1 MSAHN
6 CRGARLAATLL
17 LLAFIATPRSAHA
30 QAATRAWS
38 TYLGGAG
45 ADRITGIV
53 QSSTNG
59 DAVAVGW
66 TYSRDFPPS
75 TGTGAGTTRD
85 AFVAPFTT
93 AGFLRMPPIIF
104 GGTGE
109 DIINAV
115 ALGAQGQI
123 YVVGMTQ
130 TASMPGFTNH
140 YNNPIAGDAAFL
152 ARFSADGAGEWL
164 MYLDSPGSETATGV
178 TVSGTDIYVTGHTNS
193 CGFLGNTDPCSGNGD
208 GFVVKV
214 ANGSATPAILW
225 DTLLTGN
232 LSDFATRPLVVGS
245 TVVVVGST
253 SSTMFPY
260 GSRVQNFYQ
269 LGTSDALA
277 AGLNAGTGDVTWVYY
292 LGGPGEDHGAAVVP
306 AANGEF
312 VVVGTVETDMQA
324 KNVFATR
331 MTTAGQIRSTQRFGG
346 TGDELVSSA
355 TVDASGNIYIGGKTL
370 SSDFPLAREF
380 DSSREVAFPSR
391 EGFVMVLPAQG
402 GPGWASFV
410 GGNADDNVLALSIRG
425 DQLVMAGETT
435 SSAELILTAG
445 YDSSL
450 STPPD
455 GFIVAVDTD
464 ITPPEPGTVND
475 RPEADLVSEDIATQ
489 TSRDSI
495 SANWAGFTDAESDI
509 ERYEYA
515 IGTSPG
521 AQDVVPFTGFS
532 FSGLTSYTKTGLTLI
547 EGRTYYTTVRAINR
561 AGLTVT
567 ASSNGVRVVPV
578 VTDGGTNG
586 GTDGG
591 TNGGTDGGTDGGTSG
606 GADGGTDGGGS
617 DGEPEEGETPLMGW
631 SCTAAGAGVPMLLG
645 LLALMLLAR
654 RRGSQVR

>member
-6 CRGARLAATLL
+6 RLGARLAATLL
-17 LLAFIATPRSAHA
+17 LLAFIATPLSAHA

-66 TYSRDFPPS
+66 TYSRDFPS
-75 TGTGAGTTRD
+75 RGGTGADATRD
-85 AFVAPFTT
+85 AFVVPFTT
-93 AGFLRMPPIIF
+93 AGFLRRSPIIF

-140 YNNPIAGDAAFL
+140 YHNRIAGDAAFL
-152 ARFSADGAGEWL
+152 ARFSADGTGEWL
-164 MYLDSPGSETATGV
+164 MYLDSPGSEQATGV

-193 CGFLGNTDPCSGNGD
+193 CGFLGNTDPCSGNTEA
-208 GFVVKV
+208 FVVKV
-214 ANGSATPAILW
+214 ANGSSTPAILW
-225 DTLLTGN
+225 DTLITGN
-232 LSDFATRPLVVGS
+232 LHDFATHSLVEGS
-245 TVVVVGST
+245 RVLVVGST
-253 SSTMFPY
+253 SSTFFPY
-260 GSRVQNFYQ
+260 GSAVQNFYQ
-269 LGTSDALA
+269 QGTSDALA
-277 AGLNAGTGDVTWVYY
+277 AGLNAATGAVEWVYY
-292 LGGPGEDHGAAVVP
+292 LGGTGEDTGAAIVP
-306 AANGEF
+306 GGSGEI

-331 MTTAGQIRSTQRFGG
+331 MTSAGQIRSTQRFGG

-380 DSSREVAFPSR
+380 DSSREVAVLSK

-410 GGNADDNVLALSIRG
+410 GGNADDDVLALSIRG
-425 DQLVMAGETT
+425 DRLVMAGETT
-435 SSAELILTAG
+435 SDADLVTPGG
-445 YDSSL
+445 YDV
-450 STPPD
+450 TRAAPPD
-455 GFIVAVDTD
+455 AFIVAVDTD

-475 RPEADLVSEDIATQ
+475 RPEADLVSEDISTQ

-495 SANWAGFTDAESDI
+495 SANWQGFTDAQSGI
-509 ERYEYA
+509 ERYEWA

-521 AQDVVPFTGFS
+521 AQDVMPLTGFS
-532 FSGLTSYTKTGLTLI
+532 FSGVTSHTKTGLTLI
-547 EGRTYYTTVRAINR
+547 EGRTYYTTVRATNR

-586 GTDGG
+586 GPD
-591 TNGGTDGGTDGGTSG
+591 G
-606 GADGGTDGGGS
+606 GADGGPDGGAGGGRDGGTDGGS
-617 DGEPEEGETPLMGW
+617 DGEPEEGEVPLMGW